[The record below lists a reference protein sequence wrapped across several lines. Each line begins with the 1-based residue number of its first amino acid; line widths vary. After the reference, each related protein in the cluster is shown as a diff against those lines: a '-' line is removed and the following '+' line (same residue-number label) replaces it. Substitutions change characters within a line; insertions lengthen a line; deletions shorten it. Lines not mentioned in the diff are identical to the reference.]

1 MKDFK
6 QTTKMKA
13 QGNHYKTGGDVDLDD
28 LSKAMRSGKIKDN
41 MPSVSSE
48 DRGINIPGMGRA
60 KSATMPDVGP
70 SRDSG
75 IDLPGVGKVKPAPM
89 PNVGRLQPLKR
100 GGTVKRN
107 K

>member
-6 QTTKMKA
+6 QTTKMSA
-13 QGNHYKTGGDVDLDD
+13 QGKHYSSGGEVNLDD

-41 MPSVSSE
+41 MPSVGPE
-48 DRGINIPGMGRA
+48 DRAINIPGMGKA

-70 SRDSG
+70 SRESG
-75 IDLPGVGKVKPAPM
+75 INLPGYGKVKPAPM